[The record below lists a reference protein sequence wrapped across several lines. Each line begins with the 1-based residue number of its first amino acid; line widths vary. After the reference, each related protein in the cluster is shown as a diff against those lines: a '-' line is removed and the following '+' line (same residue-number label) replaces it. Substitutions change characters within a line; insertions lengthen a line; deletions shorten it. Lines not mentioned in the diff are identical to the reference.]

1 MACNFLP
8 VVVFF
13 IEEKYHQ
20 VNLTKKRDQDVPSNR
35 PLDVYM
41 QEILHVQ
48 CISVAF
54 NSMTETILGQFEF
67 CAKTLSNFVKATS
80 SLPAASSQI
89 ASKNSKKYV

>member
-1 MACNFLP
+1 MITCNFLP

-67 CAKTLSNFVKATS
+67 VQKLCQTLSKQ
-80 SLPAASSQI
+80 LLLLAASSQI
-89 ASKNSKKYV
+89 